1 MGGSNGPQ
9 VGIQAILIG
18 FFSMGK
24 MDFGTNSNPMTHI
37 CQIKARMAIKSS
49 CLTDP
54 TGVISITLLA
64 VFKDFFYISA
74 TVHQKPTAYC
84 LSE

>member
-1 MGGSNGPQ
+1 
-9 VGIQAILIG
+9 
-18 FFSMGK
+18 
-24 MDFGTNSNPMTHI
+24 MTHI

-64 VFKDFFYISA
+64 VFKDFFIFQRRC
-74 TVHQKPTAYC
+74 TINQLRIV
-84 LSE
+84 